1 MPVKYIPYTVTP
13 MGEQALLQ
21 NIGRSRRALTYL
33 GEKDLPPRLA
43 RGLPYYTAQ
52 EIERVGAKQQQKDNL
67 LIRGDAIHGCA
78 HLKQQGIQVD
88 LVYIDPPFASGV
100 DYARKIQLRQHPHRK
115 TQQKETSL
123 PSDADWE
130 QKFYSDIWTKN
141 DYLNWMMENLVAIRE
156 VMSAHASIYVHLDW
170 HIGHYVKVL
179 MDEVFGEDNFRNE
192 IIWHYGK
199 LSNPDKNFSKNHD
212 IILRY
217 TKTDDYVFNPIKGA
231 ESEYK
236 NRYKR
241 YLTENK
247 VLYGTVRNSK
257 DKMIVARIKKR
268 VQELGRKLKQE
279 DVLYDF
285 DEEYKKQSDVFDISI
300 IKGNAAE
307 RTDYPTQKP
316 EALLERIIKASSN
329 EDMIVADFFGGSG
342 TTAQVAARL
351 GRKFISVDVSYNAL
365 RTSRDRLKQGGAH
378 FTVLD
383 IKDGV
388 RLLRNPAQTMDRL
401 PQLIPGLRPRLPDM
415 HKFWYGIFQDKRYGV
430 IPVYVPDLRDHGEK
444 ALDKATMGELLFEEI
459 HHLEDF
465 DVKKIVIYYVDVE
478 DMDELQKFMRKNNQS
493 KILNTDIE
501 LRDMKNLL
509 DDIVMPDQITFRCI
523 APKGKEKEYKVV
535 IQQCL
540 SDSMQQ
546 KLDEYNQKR
555 KNNAE
560 PKKRIKPIKL
570 SDAGLEVIEM
580 VALDCRHKQGA
591 WHSDAEI
598 IIAPDSTITKDGKQT
613 KELWDNSI
621 TCPKKP
627 LRLKVRNIAGDEAV
641 LTFPP

>member
-1 MPVKYIPYTVTP
+1 M
-13 MGEQALLQ
+13 
-21 NIGRSRRALTYL
+21 
-33 GEKDLPPRLA
+33 
-43 RGLPYYTAQ
+43 
-52 EIERVGAKQQQKDNL
+52 
-67 LIRGDAIHGCA
+67 
-78 HLKQQGIQVD
+78 
-88 LVYIDPPFASGV
+88 
-100 DYARKIQLRQHPHRK
+100 
-115 TQQKETSL
+115 
-123 PSDADWE
+123 
-130 QKFYSDIWTKN
+130 
-141 DYLNWMMENLVAIRE
+141 
-156 VMSAHASIYVHLDW
+156 
-170 HIGHYVKVL
+170 
-179 MDEVFGEDNFRNE
+179 
-192 IIWHYGK
+192 
-199 LSNPDKNFSKNHD
+199 
-212 IILRY
+212 IL
-217 TKTDDYVFNPIKGA
+217 
-231 ESEYK
+231 
-236 NRYKR
+236 
-241 YLTENK
+241 
-247 VLYGTVRNSK
+247 
-257 DKMIVARIKKR
+257 ARIKKR
-268 VQELGRKLKQE
+268 VQELGRTLKQE

-329 EDMIVADFFGGSG
+329 KDMIVADFFGGSG

-401 PQLIPGLRPRLPDM
+401 PQLIPGLSRRLPDM
-415 HKFWYGIFQDKRYGV
+415 HKFWYGVFNHKRYGV

-444 ALDKATMGELLFEEI
+444 ALDQATMGELLFDEI

-509 DDIVMPDQITFRCI
+509 DDIVMPDQITFRCS
-523 APKGKEKEYKVV
+523 APKGTTKEYKVV

-555 KNNAE
+555 KNNADA
-560 PKKRIKPIKL
+560 KKRIRPIKL

-598 IIAPDSTITKDGKQT
+598 IIAPDGTITKDGKQT
-613 KELWDNSI
+613 KEPWDGSI
-621 TCPKKP
+621 ACVKRP
-627 LRLKVRNIAGDEAV
+627 LRLKVRNIAGDETV
-641 LTFPP
+641 LTVPP